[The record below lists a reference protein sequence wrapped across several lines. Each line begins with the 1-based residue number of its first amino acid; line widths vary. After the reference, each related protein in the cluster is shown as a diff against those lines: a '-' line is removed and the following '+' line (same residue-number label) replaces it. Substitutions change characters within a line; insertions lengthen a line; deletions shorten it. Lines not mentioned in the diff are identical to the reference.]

1 MAPSELENSDLLKND
16 DLNFDL
22 VSKSLQ
28 FMTSSV
34 DIDFT
39 LPITKNS
46 VINNNNTNNNNH
58 DDNNNNNNDNTNN
71 NKNDNTNHNHT
82 HHHHPE

>member
-1 MAPSELENSDLLKND
+1 MAPSELENSDLLKD

-34 DIDFT
+34 DNDFT
-39 LPITKNS
+39 LPNSITKNS
-46 VINNNNTNNNNH
+46 NI
-58 DDNNNNNNDNTNN
+58 NNNNNNTKTTYTIGN
-71 NKNDNTNHNHT
+71 
-82 HHHHPE
+82 

>member
-1 MAPSELENSDLLKND
+1 MDILAPSELENSDLLKND

-46 VINNNNTNNNNH
+46 VINNNNTNNNNYKQH
-58 DDNNNNNNDNTNN
+58 YSTGNSRKLNTC
-71 NKNDNTNHNHT
+71 
-82 HHHHPE
+82 PCFILYFLF